1 MEYKCSRDIVTSVNV
16 RIDKAHLFELD
27 QESGKYSARVV
38 IPKSDQKTIG
48 AIQDGCDAI
57 AAAYPFKN
65 TSTLQLPLHDS
76 DSKGY
81 KGDYEGT
88 MYLNCSSKNPP
99 QIVDRHGKPI
109 KNPNEVYNG
118 MYVRAY
124 FTLKPYDYQRE
135 GIRCELTAIQKAKD
149 GERFPDSYSKP
160 TSEFAP
166 ITDQDFLA

>member
-1 MEYKCSRDIVTSVNV
+1 MAKEKCIEIETSVFV
-16 RIDKAHLFELD
+16 RLDKAHLFAPD
-27 QESGKYSARVV
+27 QESGKYSARIV

-48 AIQDGCDAI
+48 AIQDGCDEI
-57 AAAYPFKN
+57 VAAYPFKN

-76 DSKGY
+76 DNKGY

-88 MYLNCSSKNPP
+88 MYLNCNSKNPP
-99 QIVDRHGKPI
+99 KIVDRHGNSIEDPE
-109 KNPNEVYNG
+109 EVYNG

-124 FTLKPYDYQRE
+124 FTLQPYDYKRE

-149 GERFPDSYSKP
+149 GEQFPDSYPKP
-160 TSEFAP
+160 KSAFAP